1 MSFDERYK
9 KWLETENRR
18 DASNM
23 AEQEKALRVQLG
35 MPTYP
40 RGLQHEATLDT
51 VLGDILDELDT
62 LRDKIATVKLLT
74 EITTIRD

>member
-9 KWLETENRR
+9 EWLDTEHRR
-18 DASNM
+18 EASGT
-23 AEQEKALRVQLG
+23 AEKEKALRVKLG

-40 RGLQHEATLDT
+40 RGLQEEATLDT

-62 LRDKIATVKLLT
+62 LREKIANVKLLS